1 MLFRGFRDADFGAAR
16 VGDERMGG
24 SMARD
29 FGKKIERRGDG
40 KSNINQ
46 VGVFEGWSEIARE
59 RLVDSRPKLRFADDF
74 GTVPAKNMDICR
86 VFAQSQ
92 PEGAADEA
100 GAKDSDAGD
109 EMGSHRKSIVCI
121 VQATRRPMAGAMI
134 RSSAINC
141 VKVDGSSD
149 CAPSERARSGSL

>member
-59 RLVDSRPKLRFADDF
+59 RLVDSRVNLRFAVDI
-74 GTVPAKNMDICR
+74 GTVPANNMDILR
-86 VFAQSQ
+86 VFAKSQ
-92 PEGAADEA
+92 LDGAADEA
-100 GAKDSDAGD
+100 GAKDSDAGY
-109 EMGSHRKSIVCI
+109 EVGSQRKTIV
-121 VQATRRPMAGAMI
+121 
-134 RSSAINC
+134 
-141 VKVDGSSD
+141 
-149 CAPSERARSGSL
+149 

>member
-24 SMARD
+24 SMAGD

-109 EMGSHRKSIVCI
+109 EMGSLRKSIVCI
-121 VQATRRPMAGAMI
+121 VQVTLRPMEGQLII
-134 RSSAINC
+134 RTDIKR
-141 VKVDGSSD
+141 VKVVVSS
-149 CAPSERARSGSL
+149 EYEQ